1 MLEALAVLAALGFV
15 ALIALSVYVVVEA
28 YYYQGRLAEDL
39 RRELGF
45 AHCTPYVRCGRWTH
59 DVLTV
64 TDVDPYGVFARAGFR
79 DGDVIV
85 GPSISGLYKLL
96 HCGRGSKVRLK
107 VVEGGDGPPLSKRP
121 RREIIVRV
129 PATSES
135 P

>member
-1 MLEALAVLAALGFV
+1 
-15 ALIALSVYVVVEA
+15 VYVVAEA

-39 RRELGF
+39 RRDLGF
-45 AHCTPYVRCGRWTH
+45 AHRTPYVRCGRWTH

-64 TDVDPYGVFARAGFR
+64 TSLDPCGAFARAGFR

-96 HCGRGSKVRLK
+96 HRRRGSEVRLQ
-107 VVEGGDGPPLSKRP
+107 VVEGGDGPPLSQRP

-129 PATSES
+129 PEPSES
-135 P
+135 R